1 MCKIRQL
8 GVYKHVVHSLL
19 VASTIPS
26 SSHPVMTM
34 KACCF
39 LLLAD
44 NDIQLSK
51 CAQITTMCSIY
62 YARMADKS
70 FKLLV
75 SKVEGIRE
83 QISYIALARRA

>member
-19 VASTIPS
+19 VASTIP

-62 YARMADKS
+62 YARVADKS

-83 QISYIALARRA
+83 QISYIALAQRA